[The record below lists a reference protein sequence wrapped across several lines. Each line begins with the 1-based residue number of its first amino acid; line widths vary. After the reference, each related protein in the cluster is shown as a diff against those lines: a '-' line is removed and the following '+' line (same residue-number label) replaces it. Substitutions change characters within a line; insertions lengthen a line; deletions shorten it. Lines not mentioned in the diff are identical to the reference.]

1 MNENFDPNYIP
12 GMEKPGVKGIRVLT
26 TLTFIGS
33 AIQFVSALWTFFAA
47 ENNYRMAQVQVD
59 QLEKAEV
66 PPVLKSIIGDPKDMI
81 EIATR
86 GYENRIPVLI
96 LSLVAA
102 ALCFYGAF
110 LMRQMKKQG
119 FPYYV
124 AGELLPILISAL
136 FLGFTSMT
144 GLGMLLAAVVYVV
157 FIILYGVR
165 LKWMS

>member
-1 MNENFDPNYIP
+1 
-12 GMEKPGVKGIRVLT
+12 MEKPGVKSIRVLT

-47 ENNYRMAQVQVD
+47 KNNYAMAQAQVAD
-59 QLEKAEV
+59 LEKAKI
-66 PPVLKSIIGDPKDMI
+66 PPALRSIIGDPKDMI
-81 EIATR
+81 ETATR
-86 GYENRIPVLI
+86 GYENRIPIVI

-102 ALCFYGAF
+102 ALCFYGA
-110 LMRQMKKQG
+110 LQMRQMKKQG

-124 AGELLPILISAL
+124 IGELLPILISAL

-144 GLGMLLAAVVYVV
+144 GLGMVFATVVYVL

-165 LKWMS
+165 VKWMS